1 MQIDKKTLRKIFL
14 IVSGAILFWW
24 LVSDTARVGA
34 FISWT
39 WKLIA
44 PFATGAAIAFV
55 FNVPMRAV
63 EKYLSDIRK
72 PGLRRALAIIITL
85 ILIALVLTLV
95 VVLLIP
101 QIEMTVDSL
110 IATLPG
116 FFDNTVDRI
125 VLFLEENPE
134 IQEWMIEHLN
144 VQQLESE
151 LAKLENIDW
160 SALIQ
165 KVVTFAGNSVSTLL
179 GGAFNAI
186 GSVTSALINGFV
198 SIAFAFYSLARKEI
212 LARQGRRL
220 LYALLPEHITDE
232 VIRVLRLSNRTFS
245 NFMSGQCLEA
255 CILGGMFAVSMLIFK
270 MPYMPLVSVVIAIT
284 ALVPIVGA
292 FVGCF
297 IGAFF
302 ILVQSPMQA
311 VWFVVMFLILQQIEG
326 NLIYPK
332 VVGTSIGLPGMWVL
346 AALTVGGELAGIA
359 GMMIMIPL
367 ASVAYALLREFA
379 QKRVTEKG
387 IDPDKLKDHPIE
399 LKSGFKENR
408 EKRREQRLLRKMQQL
423 ADKHHIPYPH
433 MHTEPEQ
440 KETAQVPQ
448 EESEE

>member
-34 FISWT
+34 FFSWT

-44 PFATGAAIAFV
+44 PFATGTAIAFI

-63 EKYLSDIRK
+63 ERYLMKVQK
-72 PGLRRALAIIITL
+72 PGLRRALAILITL
-85 ILIALVLTLV
+85 VLVVLVLALV

-101 QIEMTVDSL
+101 QIEMTVESL
-110 IATLPG
+110 VATLPV
-116 FFDNTVDRI
+116 FFENTVDRI
-125 VLFLEENPE
+125 VLLLEQNPE
-134 IQEWMIEHLN
+134 IQEWVTEHLN
-144 VQQLESE
+144 IQQLESE
-151 LAKLENIDW
+151 LTRLENIDW

-165 KVVTFAGNSVSTLL
+165 KVVTFAGNSMSTLL

-186 GSVTSALINGFV
+186 GSVTNALINGFV
-198 SIAFAFYSLARKEI
+198 SIAFAFYGLARKEI

-220 LYALLPEHITDE
+220 LYALLPEHIGDE

-245 NFMSGQCLEA
+245 NFISGQCLEA
-255 CILGGMFAVSMLIFK
+255 CILGGMFAVTMLIFN
-270 MPYMPLVSVVIAIT
+270 MPYIPLVSVVIAIT

-292 FVGCF
+292 FIGCF

-311 VWFVVMFLILQQIEG
+311 VWFVVMFLVLQQIEG

-367 ASVAYALLREFA
+367 ASVIYALLREFTL
-379 QKRVTEKG
+379 KRVREKG
-387 IDPDKLKDHPIE
+387 IDPEKLRDHPVE
-399 LKSGFKENR
+399 LKSAFKEKR

-433 MHTEPEQ
+433 AHQKAEKEETEE
-440 KETAQVPQ
+440 
-448 EESEE
+448 